1 MRTDD
6 APLPFF
12 ALVGSTQKPRW
23 AETAIAFTVFYH
35 RLAQGAHIND
45 AVAAMNVAAADS
57 RAETKLTVILR
68 TDIAGATMNSPIEI
82 YPFDL
87 VAAQREYQ
95 ATPHLA
101 RQFDDF
107 LLRRMHGITPVKATT
122 DNAGR
127 AMAALSGGNWW
138 LRATASSS
146 RGETIEWRLPINVA
160 GREQTVELT
169 MENAYE
175 RTKKF

>member
-1 MRTDD
+1 M
-6 APLPFF
+6 AKEGLAVAVVKIVLGL
-12 ALVGSTQKPRW
+12 ALVGGMFGAGWDVYR
-23 AETAIAFTVFYH
+23 
-35 RLAQGAHIND
+35 RLPSDGS
-45 AVAAMNVAAADS
+45 AAMNFGAADS
-57 RAETKLTVILR
+57 RAETKLTVMLR
-68 TDIAGATMNSPIEI
+68 SDLTGVTMNSPVEI

-87 VAAQREYQ
+87 VAAQREFQ

-122 DNAGR
+122 DNDGR
-127 AMAALSGGNWW
+127 AVATLSEGNWW
-138 LRATASSS
+138 LRATASLSG
-146 RGETIEWRLPINVA
+146 GETIEWRLPVNIA
-160 GREQTVELT
+160 GPEQTVELT

>member
-1 MRTDD
+1 MVKESL
-6 APLPFF
+6 AVAIIKIILGV
-12 ALVGSTQKPRW
+12 ALVGGMFGAGWNVYR
-23 AETAIAFTVFYH
+23 
-35 RLAQGAHIND
+35 RLPSDGS
-45 AVAAMNVAAADS
+45 AAMNFAATDS
-57 RAETKLTVILR
+57 RAETKLTVMLR
-68 TDIAGATMNSPIEI
+68 SEITGATMNSPVEI

-87 VAAQREYQ
+87 VAAVREFN

-101 RQFDDF
+101 KEFDDF

-122 DNAGR
+122 DNKGR
-127 AMAALSGGNWW
+127 AVTILSEGNWW
-138 LRATASSS
+138 LHATAVLSG
-146 RGETIEWRLPINVA
+146 GEAIEWRLPISVA

>member
-1 MRTDD
+1 MI
-6 APLPFF
+6 AEIVLGV
-12 ALVGSTQKPRW
+12 ALVGGLFGAGWNVYRRLPDDGSATMN
-23 AETAIAFTVFYH
+23 IAMT
-35 RLAQGAHIND
+35 
-45 AVAAMNVAAADS
+45 DS
-57 RAETKLTVILR
+57 RAETKLTVTLR
-68 TDIAGATMNSPIEI
+68 GDITGATMNSPVEI

-87 VAAQREYQ
+87 VAAVREFN

-101 RQFDDF
+101 KEFDDF

-122 DNAGR
+122 DNKGR
-127 AMAALSGGNWW
+127 AAATLNEGDWWLHATAALSV
-138 LRATASSS
+138 
-146 RGETIEWRLPINVA
+146 GETIEWRLPISVT

>member
-1 MRTDD
+1 MAKETL
-6 APLPFF
+6 AAAVVKITLGV
-12 ALVGSTQKPRW
+12 ALVGGLGGAGWNVYR
-23 AETAIAFTVFYH
+23 
-35 RLAQGAHIND
+35 RLPDDGA
-45 AVAAMNVAAADS
+45 AAMNFTAVDS
-57 RAETKLTVILR
+57 RAQTELTVMLQSAITGVTL
-68 TDIAGATMNSPIEI
+68 NSPVEI

-87 VAAQREYQ
+87 VAAQREFQ

-122 DNAGR
+122 DNDGR
-127 AMAALSGGNWW
+127 TVATLSEGNWW
-138 LRATASSS
+138 LRATASLSS
-146 RGETIEWRLPINVA
+146 GETIEWRLPVNVA
-160 GREQTVELT
+160 GQKQTVELT

>member
-1 MRTDD
+1 M
-6 APLPFF
+6 AKENLAVAVVKIVLGV
-12 ALVGSTQKPRW
+12 ALVGGMFGAGWNVYR
-23 AETAIAFTVFYH
+23 
-35 RLAQGAHIND
+35 RLPGDGA
-45 AVAAMNVAAADS
+45 AAMNFAASDS
-57 RAETKLTVILR
+57 GVDTKLTVMLR
-68 TDIAGATMNSPIEI
+68 RDLAGATMNSPVEI

-87 VAAQREYQ
+87 VAAQREFQ

-107 LLRRMHGITPVKATT
+107 LMRRMHGITPVKAMT

-127 AMAALSGGNWW
+127 AVATLSEGNWW
-138 LRATASSS
+138 LRATALLSG
-146 RGETIEWRLPINVA
+146 GETIEWRLPISVT

>member
-1 MRTDD
+1 MFGAGWNVYRR
-6 APLPFF
+6 LPSESM
-12 ALVGSTQKPRW
+12 ATNIVVS
-23 AETAIAFTVFYH
+23 
-35 RLAQGAHIND
+35 
-45 AVAAMNVAAADS
+45 DS

-68 TDIAGATMNSPIEI
+68 REITGATMNSPVEI

-87 VAAQREYQ
+87 AAAQREFQ

-122 DNAGR
+122 DNAVR
-127 AMAALSGGNWW
+127 AAAILSEGNWW
-138 LRATASSS
+138 LHATAVLSG
-146 RGETIEWRLPINVA
+146 GETVEWRLPINVA

>member
-1 MRTDD
+1 MKII
-6 APLPFF
+6 LGV
-12 ALVGSTQKPRW
+12 ALVGGMFGAGWNVYRRLP
-23 AETAIAFTVFYH
+23 AESMTTNIAVS
-35 RLAQGAHIND
+35 
-45 AVAAMNVAAADS
+45 DS
-57 RAETKLTVILR
+57 RAETRVTVGLR
-68 TDIAGATMNSPIEI
+68 SDITGATMNSPVEI

-87 VAAQREYQ
+87 VAAQREFQ

-127 AMAALSGGNWW
+127 AVAILSEGNWW
-138 LRATASSS
+138 LRATVSLSG
-146 RGETIEWRLPINVA
+146 GETIEWRLPINIA

>member
-1 MRTDD
+1 MAKENLVVAFVKIT
-6 APLPFF
+6 LGV
-12 ALVGSTQKPRW
+12 ALVGGMFGAGWNVYR
-23 AETAIAFTVFYH
+23 
-35 RLAQGAHIND
+35 RLPGDGA
-45 AVAAMNVAAADS
+45 AAMSFAATDS
-57 RAETKLTVILR
+57 GAETKLTVMLR
-68 TDIAGATMNSPIEI
+68 NDITGATMNSPIEI

-87 VAAQREYQ
+87 VAAQREFQ

-122 DNAGR
+122 DQAGG
-127 AMAALSGGNWW
+127 AVATLSEGNWW
-138 LRATASSS
+138 LRATASLSS
-146 RGETIEWRLPINVA
+146 GETIEWRLPVSVA

>member
-1 MRTDD
+1 MANESLAVAIVRIV
-6 APLPFF
+6 LGV
-12 ALVGSTQKPRW
+12 ALVGGMFGAGWNVYR
-23 AETAIAFTVFYH
+23 
-35 RLAQGAHIND
+35 RLPGDGA
-45 AVAAMNVAAADS
+45 AAMNFAATDS
-57 RAETKLTVILR
+57 RAETKLTVIFR
-68 TDIAGATMNSPIEI
+68 NDITGATMNSPIEI

-87 VAAQREYQ
+87 IAAQREYQ

-127 AMAALSGGNWW
+127 TVAALSAGNWW
-138 LRATASSS
+138 LRAMASLSS
-146 RGETIEWRLPINVA
+146 GETIEWRLPVNVA

>member
-1 MRTDD
+1 M
-6 APLPFF
+6 AKESL
-12 ALVGSTQKPRW
+12 AVGVVKIVLGMGLVGGMFGAGWNVYR
-23 AETAIAFTVFYH
+23 
-35 RLAQGAHIND
+35 RLPSDGA
-45 AVAAMNVAAADS
+45 AAMNFAATDA
-57 RAETKLTVILR
+57 RAETRVTVVLR
-68 TDIAGATMNSPIEI
+68 SDLVGVTMNSPVEI

-87 VAAQREYQ
+87 IAAQREFQ

-107 LLRRMHGITPVKATT
+107 LLRRMHGITPVKATA

-127 AMAALSGGNWW
+127 AVAMLSEGNWW
-138 LRATASSS
+138 LRATASLSG
-146 RGETIEWRLPINVA
+146 GETIEWRLPVNIA
-160 GREQTVELT
+160 GREQTVELA